1 MKSDGDFYGQLKQQH
16 LVQGDF
22 TTKSLKI
29 LVFSKQDMGIS
40 AEKMRVYPMPMNPG
54 WNRQD
59 SPQSVAP
66 IGELPLTAL
75 STREN
80 LWELDDVVTHLITHG
95 MWVLKI
101 IHRFLPS
108 LTGKPWETNGF
119 QVSTFK

>member
-1 MKSDGDFYGQLKQQH
+1 MYICIYIYINGSFFQH
-16 LVQGDF
+16 TRKGDF
-22 TTKSLKI
+22 TTKDSG
-29 LVFSKQDMGIS
+29 FFEARHGDIS
-40 AEKMRVYPMPMNPG
+40 RKNEGLPYAWLNPG

-108 LTGKPWETNGF
+108 LTGKPWEANGF